1 MRTSKQLGQALWGA
15 SECRSGRSSHLLS
28 TPAVQSAGR
37 VAIPSQPLWP
47 LACASALPGE
57 AVSVHGAP
65 PRSLLTPRGQL
76 TTHAISSAPQKA
88 LCMPPRH
95 ITRLFPVGGGDF
107 WVSIF
112 SRPEAPGRPLPLSV
126 CLHEPAGSVAPCGCP
141 VCVGG
146 QDAKVTYRQ
155 RKPLK
160 RVTCPQ
166 GPKVLG
172 YLVKWLKWQPQIRH
186 YFHFKRICSLRLSEG
201 ELVCLKYSGLQ
212 KVNESPAS

>member
-95 ITRLFPVGGGDF
+95 ITRLFPVGGGGLLGIHLLQTRSPREATSVICVSSRASRKRGPM
-107 WVSIF
+107 WVSSLCRRTRCKGHIQAE
-112 SRPEAPGRPLPLSV
+112 EASEEGDMSPR
-126 CLHEPAGSVAPCGCP
+126 
-141 VCVGG
+141 
-146 QDAKVTYRQ
+146 
-155 RKPLK
+155 
-160 RVTCPQ
+160 PQ
-166 GPKVLG
+166 GT
-172 YLVKWLKWQPQIRH
+172 
-186 YFHFKRICSLRLSEG
+186 RIPCEM
-201 ELVCLKYSGLQ
+201 
-212 KVNESPAS
+212 A